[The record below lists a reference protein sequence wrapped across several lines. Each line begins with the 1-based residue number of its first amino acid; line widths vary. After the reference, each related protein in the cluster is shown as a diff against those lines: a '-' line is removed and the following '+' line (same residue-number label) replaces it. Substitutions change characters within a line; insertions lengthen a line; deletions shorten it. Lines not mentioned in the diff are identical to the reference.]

1 MILTHTPEL
10 DMNTLYAGWLWR
22 DGRRIPQPELES
34 AINQRIIQ
42 RIGQAF
48 EAVQK
53 MDENA
58 I

>member
-1 MILTHTPEL
+1 MILQHTPEL
-10 DMNTLYAGWLWR
+10 DMNTLYAGWVWR
-22 DGRRIPQPELES
+22 DGRRIPQPEIEQ
-34 AINQRIIQ
+34 AINRRINH

-48 EAVQK
+48 EAVQI